1 MAGAWGASGQQ
12 DGETEVSQVRWGLDS
27 QGKIGFYKV
36 RQEALV
42 LGREDMSWLLF
53 TRVPLPFL

>member
-1 MAGAWGASGQQ
+1 MAGAKGASGKQ
-12 DGETEVSQVRWGLDS
+12 DGETEVSQVRWRLDS
-27 QGKIGFYKV
+27 QWKTGFYQV

-42 LGREDMSWLLF
+42 LGREDMTWLLS